1 MKWLYFIFCLMSDVN
16 IGQIGVNIGQIG
28 VNIELISVNIK

>member
-16 IGQIGVNIGQIG
+16 IELIGVNIELIG